1 MKKVII
7 FRGNVNI
14 LTLYEAR
21 FSTEHESIASRPTG
35 TVTFTTG
42 PTNRGISVKILKK
55 KIQIPVVKM
64 YLVVLLHTH
73 ANGYLLRSLTDTL
86 HNV

>member
-1 MKKVII
+1 MI

-55 KIQIPVVKM
+55 KIQNSRGK
-64 YLVVLLHTH
+64 
-73 ANGYLLRSLTDTL
+73 
-86 HNV
+86 NVFSGTIAYTRKWILITIINRYAP

>member
-1 MKKVII
+1 M
-7 FRGNVNI
+7 

-55 KIQIPVVKM
+55 KYKNFFSGKNIFSGTIAYTRKW
-64 YLVVLLHTH
+64 LLITIINRY
-73 ANGYLLRSLTDTL
+73 AP
-86 HNV
+86 